1 MLCGLAA
8 LCAVLWIYAPALNSY
23 LVADDFQWIQG
34 GLRFEP
40 AGLVDLS
47 SRTHFY
53 RPIVEMYFA
62 AVQAAFACSARALHA
77 ASVAVHLLNVALVT
91 LVAWRLTGVAAL
103 AALAGLLFAVQ
114 PAPAEAVA
122 WPSAISTLL
131 CATFGLSML
140 AIDLGSDRQSPRR
153 SAAVAVAYAA
163 ALGAH
168 ESAAV
173 FLAAAVLLKYGR
185 GERLRLTDWVRQ
197 YAACLAVLGGY
208 LALTAWINS
217 RNYVVTEGHYRLGA
231 HAITNLFDYLVA
243 LYAGHRLL
251 PEYAL
256 AAGVCGALMWKGS
269 PRARALCAW
278 MLIGFVPVLPFTW
291 GTSSRYAYIP
301 SIPFACLVAA
311 GLIWLK
317 DATASHLSR
326 RGLAP
331 ALALVVLIVMS
342 GFVAVRSALF
352 ARKGAR
358 AFAAGTSA
366 YELAAGSVRRGATV
380 GAVTIARSEVASID
394 PIYVLPLART
404 AVCDP
409 AAVVEVENR

>member
-1 MLCGLAA
+1 M
-8 LCAVLWIYAPALNSY
+8 LWIYAPAVNSY

-40 AGLVDLS
+40 ASLVDLS
-47 SRTHFY
+47 ARTHFY
-53 RPIVEMYFA
+53 RPVVEVYFA
-62 AVQAAFACSARALHA
+62 ATQAAFACSAPALHV
-77 ASVAVHLLNVALVT
+77 ASVVVHLVNVALVT
-91 LVAWRLTGVAAL
+91 LVAWRFAGGTAFAT
-103 AALAGLLFAVQ
+103 LAGVLFAVQ
-114 PAPAEAVA
+114 PAPVEAVA

-140 AIDLGSDRQSPRR
+140 AVDLGPDRQSPRR
-153 SAAVAVAYAA
+153 SSAVAAAYAA

-173 FLAAAVLLKYGR
+173 FLAAAVLLRYGR
-185 GERLRLTDWVRQ
+185 GERLRATEWARE
-197 YAACLAVLGGY
+197 YAPCVAVLGGY
-208 LALTAWINS
+208 LALTVWINS

-231 HAITNLFDYLVA
+231 HAITNLFDYLIA

-256 AAGVCGALMWKGS
+256 AAGVCAALMWTGS

-278 MLIGFVPVLPFTW
+278 MLIAFVPVLPFTW

-301 SIPFACLVAA
+301 SIPFACLVAT
-311 GLIWLK
+311 GLLWLK
-317 DATASHLSR
+317 DSTARHLSR
-326 RGLAP
+326 RRLAP
-331 ALALVVLIVMS
+331 ALALGLVIVMG

-366 YELAAGSVRRGATV
+366 SASAARSVRRGAT
-380 GAVTIARSEVASID
+380 GAAVTIARSEVASID

-409 AAVVEVENR
+409 AAIVELENR